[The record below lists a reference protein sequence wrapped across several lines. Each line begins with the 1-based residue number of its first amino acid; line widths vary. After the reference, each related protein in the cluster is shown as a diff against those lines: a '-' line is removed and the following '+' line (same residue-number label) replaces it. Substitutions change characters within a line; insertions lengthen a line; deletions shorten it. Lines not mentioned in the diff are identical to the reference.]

1 MNHPADSE
9 SKTHVALEGPEGCNH
24 RAAVWRYFIT
34 LTTLRCVCVSLSMWE
49 GLKGNFSSSLL
60 PISPQSEETVVQFH
74 PPASFHHPQP
84 QLIGVPDRCHMHL
97 WFILVRVCARMYVY
111 IHLNGVK
118 EMFPARVT
126 IKTLTPRSSFRL
138 PDCQMFSTWFH
149 IHSELLGRC
158 SGLAQVLPLSPN
170 YKHSMTYS
178 AQMDDLM
185 PANAFQAFRSESWN
199 TDWAACLP
207 STCHKLGKKTHYF

>member
-1 MNHPADSE
+1 M
-9 SKTHVALEGPEGCNH
+9 
-24 RAAVWRYFIT
+24 
-34 LTTLRCVCVSLSMWE
+34 SLSVWE

-97 WFILVRVCARMYVY
+97 WFILVWVCARMYVY
-111 IHLNGVK
+111 IHLYGVK

-126 IKTLTPRSSFRL
+126 IKTLTPRLSFRL

-149 IHSELLGRC
+149 VHSELFGRC
-158 SGLAQVLPLSPN
+158 SGLAQVLPLTPN
-170 YKHSMTYS
+170 TAWHIAHKWMTSYL
-178 AQMDDLM
+178 LM
-185 PANAFQAFRSESWN
+185 PFRPFSVTAGTLTEQPV
-199 TDWAACLP
+199 CLQ
-207 STCHKLGKKTHYF
+207 TALY